1 MKKITLQLLAIVL
14 FFSCTKDSASLP
26 SINISNLPKAYTR
39 YFAINHKISYRVY
52 KYDSNDNLAGISLR
66 NNDTIGGSVYV
77 DSGSYYF
84 SVDQKANL
92 PTGYT
97 SVYRKPSNT
106 QAQIE
111 THALYFNSQ
120 KQVVKDSGLSVISG
134 DNPNAPTKY
143 YTYTANT
150 VARTSWQ
157 HGSGGWNQFLIDS
170 LFTSGG
176 NVGHYAQYSN
186 GGSGSNWVVSDQWW
200 VGIYAPNTN
209 PFYDQGLSYSFGG
222 YLLLEGIEDFLS
234 KNFANDAGFTFTTD
248 SKGRIVSGTAADGS
262 YVQITYQ

>member
-1 MKKITLQLLAIVL
+1 MKRVTFAILAIAL

-39 YFAINHKISYRVY
+39 YFAASHKIAYRVY

-66 NNDTIGGSVYV
+66 TNDTVGGMVNV
-77 DSGSYYF
+77 DSGSYFF

-97 SVYRKPSNT
+97 SVYRKSSNS

-120 KQVVKDSGLSVISG
+120 KQVIKDSGLSVISG
-134 DNPNAPTKY
+134 DNPNAPTRY
-143 YTYTANT
+143 YAYTDNT
-150 VARTSWQ
+150 VARNSWQ

-170 LFTSGG
+170 L
-176 NVGHYAQYSN
+176 
-186 GGSGSNWVVSDQWW
+186 
-200 VGIYAPNTN
+200 I
-209 PFYDQGLSYSFGG
+209 
-222 YLLLEGIEDFLS
+222 
-234 KNFANDAGFTFTTD
+234 
-248 SKGRIVSGTAADGS
+248 
-262 YVQITYQ
+262 